1 MDLPWH
7 FSSDDAP
14 IVYHYTSVESAR
26 AMVETRTIWMS
37 EFTAMNDASEFAYA
51 RDKLV
56 ALLTNRDVYIET
68 LARTC
73 VIFALKGLTANTGL
87 MLGSL
92 TARRDDLGQW
102 RSYASNGAGC
112 VLGIDARYLEHEAG
126 VAIRTVL
133 YEEALVDRMLRTA
146 LEVVQTQAEE
156 APDDLDELMEFARHL
171 VADLFNIK
179 HPAFADEREIRISR
193 MLIRQGDGSLEDVGG
208 NRTDGGVVP
217 AVPVGLRTGA
227 YGETR
232 YIALPL
238 SREDGSRAIVS
249 AGLGPT
255 MSISHATK
263 QETYFASHG
272 LDVWRSTLP
281 YRV

>member
-7 FSSDDAP
+7 FSSDDTP
-14 IVYHYTSVESAR
+14 IVYHYTSVEAAR

-56 ALLTNRDVYIET
+56 ALLTSRDVYVET

-73 VIFALKGLTANTGL
+73 VMFALEGLTANTGL

-102 RSYASNGAGC
+102 RSYANNGAGC
-112 VLGIDARYLEHEAG
+112 VLGIDARYLEREAG
-126 VAIRTVL
+126 VATRTVL

-146 LEVVQTQAEE
+146 LEIVQTQAEE

-179 HPAFADEREIRISR
+179 HPGFADEREVRIAR
-193 MLIRQGDGSLEDVGG
+193 MLIRQGDGSLEDAGG
-208 NRTDGGVVP
+208 NRADGGVVS
-217 AVPVGLRTGA
+217 ALPVGLRTGA

-238 SREDGSRAIVS
+238 SRYDGSSAIVS

-255 MSISHATK
+255 MSTSHATT

>member
-7 FSSDDAP
+7 FSSNDTP
-14 IVYHYTSVESAR
+14 IVYHYTSVAAAR

-51 RDKLV
+51 RDRLV
-56 ALLTNRDVYIET
+56 ALLTNRNVYVET

-73 VIFALKGLTANTGL
+73 VIFALEGLTANTGL
-87 MLGSL
+87 LLGSL

-102 RSYASNGAGC
+102 RSYANNGAGC

-133 YEEALVDRMLRTA
+133 YEEALVDKMLRTA
-146 LEVVQTQAEE
+146 LEVVQAQAEE
-156 APDDLDELMEFARHL
+156 APGDIDELMEFARHL

-179 HPAFADEREIRISR
+179 HPGFADEREVRIAR
-193 MLIRQGDGSLEDVGG
+193 MLVRQSDGSLEDVGG
-208 NRTDGGVVP
+208 NRTVGGATPVLPV
-217 AVPVGLRTGA
+217 AVRTGA
-227 YGETR
+227 YGKTR

-238 SREDGSRAIVS
+238 IREDGSSAIVS

-255 MSISHATK
+255 MSNSDAAT
-263 QETYFASHG
+263 QENYFASHG

>member
-7 FSSDDAP
+7 FSSNDTP
-14 IVYHYTSVESAR
+14 IVYHYTSVKAAR
-26 AMVETRTIWMS
+26 AMVETRAIWMS
-37 EFTAMNDASEFAYA
+37 EFTAMNDASEFTYA

-56 ALLTNRDVYIET
+56 TLLTNREVYIET

-73 VIFALKGLTANTGL
+73 VIFMLEGLTANTGL

-102 RSYASNGAGC
+102 RSYANNGAGC
-112 VLGIDARYLEHEAG
+112 VLGIDARYLEHDAG

-133 YEEALVDRMLRTA
+133 YEEGLVDKMLRTA
-146 LEVVQTQAEE
+146 LEVVQAQAEE
-156 APDDLDELMEFARHL
+156 APSDPNELMEFARHL
-171 VADLFNIK
+171 VADLFNVK
-179 HPAFADEREIRISR
+179 HPGFADEREVRIAR
-193 MLIRQGDGSLEDVGG
+193 MLIRQGDASLEDVGG
-208 NRTDGGVVP
+208 NRTGGGKVP
-217 AVPVGLRTGA
+217 ALTVRMRNGA
-227 YGETR
+227 YGATR

-238 SREDGSRAIVS
+238 SRKDGSSAIVS

-255 MSISHATK
+255 ISISDAAT
-263 QETYFASHG
+263 QEAYFASHG

-281 YRV
+281 YRA